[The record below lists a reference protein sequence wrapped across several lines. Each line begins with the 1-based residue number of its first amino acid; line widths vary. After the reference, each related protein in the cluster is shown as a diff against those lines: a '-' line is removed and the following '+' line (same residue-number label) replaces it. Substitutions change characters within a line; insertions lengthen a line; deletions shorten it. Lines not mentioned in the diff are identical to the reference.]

1 MSRPIE
7 EFKRTAESVAAI
19 ANAQLVGDS
28 ATIITGLTLS
38 SKEVQEGDLFI
49 ALPGEKSHG
58 ADFAAEAISLGAVAV
73 LTDAVGAAKIKDVP
87 VIISANPRRAA
98 GVISAWFYS
107 EPMRDLYSVGVTGTN
122 GKTTVTTLLHQ
133 IMSAAGRESGLIG
146 TVETRIGDEVIASK
160 RTTPESSDLQALSA
174 VMRERHMRNLVMEVS
189 SHAIALER
197 VRGSHFAV
205 VAFTNLSQDHLDFH
219 KTMQAYFEAKAK
231 LFTFEFADLAVI
243 NIDDAYGVKLAEQTE
258 LPVMTVSR
266 HDQSATWHFAAISK
280 DYVGAHVAIRGSGG
294 ILIEGK
300 VHLHGGY
307 NFDNLLMAVAI
318 ATESGIDPIDIAA
331 ILPQLTGAAGRL
343 ESVRL
348 GQNFTALVD
357 YAHSPDAVTNV
368 LDDLIPDISLSP
380 STSLAVEVPV
390 STTSVSTT
398 SFVPPHYPVFAL
410 GDSVMKG
417 AAPTLAELGIVV
429 DAVQDR
435 QGKMGADI
443 FIQLQDLGVTMDAV
457 VIHLGTNGPMSQK
470 TLDSMMDAVAGVP
483 RVVIL
488 TGKANRDWTDKNNK
502 KIRALPSAYPNVVVL
517 DWELIATLCEGRC
530 LTADGIH
537 LDSDGMIYYSA
548 EIWKALGREI
558 L

>member
-1 MSRPIE
+1 MTRPIE
-7 EFKRTAESVAAI
+7 EFKRSVESVAAI
-19 ANAQLVGDS
+19 ANAELIGDS
-28 ATIITGLTLS
+28 SIEITGLTLS
-38 SKEVQEGDLFI
+38 SIAVQEGDLFI
-49 ALPGEKSHG
+49 ALPGEKNHG
-58 ADFAAEAISLGAVAV
+58 ADFAADAIARGAVAV
-73 LTDAVGAAKIKDVP
+73 LTDLDGAKKVSGVP
-87 VIISANPRRAA
+87 VIVSSNPRRAA

-146 TVETRIGDEVIASK
+146 TVETRIGAEILTSK

-189 SHAIALER
+189 SHAISLER
-197 VRGSHFAV
+197 IRGSHFAV

-219 KTMQAYFEAKAK
+219 KTMEAYFEAKAK
-231 LFTFEFADLAVI
+231 LFTFEFADLAII
-243 NIDDAYGVKLAEQTE
+243 NVDDSYGVMLAGQTE

-266 HDQSATWHFAAISK
+266 HDQGASWHYTSIAK

-357 YAHSPDAVTNV
+357 YAHSPDAVARV
-368 LDDLIPDISLSP
+368 LETAHEISDGRVIAVLGCGGDRDASKRALMGKALS
-380 STSLAVEVPV
+380 
-390 STTSVSTT
+390 
-398 SFVPPHYPVFAL
+398 
-410 GDSVMKG
+410 D
-417 AAPTLAELGIVV
+417 
-429 DAVQDR
+429 
-435 QGKMGADI
+435 GAD
-443 FIQLQDLGVTMDAV
+443 
-457 VIHLGTNGPMSQK
+457 
-470 TLDSMMDAVAGVP
+470 VAIYTSDNP
-483 RVVIL
+483 RSEKADVIL
-488 TGKANRDWTDKNNK
+488 EQMTLGLEIQQPSAVIEDRAEA
-502 KIRALPSAYPNVVVL
+502 IRAAVNEAQEGDLVL
-517 DWELIATLCEGRC
+517 VLGKGHEKGQEIKGTVHPFDDRVELARAIE
-530 LTADGIH
+530 D
-537 LDSDGMIYYSA
+537 
-548 EIWKALGREI
+548 KK
-558 L
+558 

>member
-7 EFKRTAESVAAI
+7 EFKRTIASVAAI
-19 ANAQLVGDS
+19 ANGNLIGDS
-28 ATIITGLTLS
+28 TTLITGVSVS
-38 SKEVQEGDLFI
+38 SKDVQKGDLFI

-58 ADFAAEAISLGAVAV
+58 AEFVAEAISLGAVAV
-73 LTDAVGAAKIKDVP
+73 LTDAEGAAKISQLP
-87 VIISANPRRAA
+87 VIVSTNPRRAA

-146 TVETRIGDEVIASK
+146 TVETLIGAEVIASK
-160 RTTPESSDLQALSA
+160 RTTPESTELQALSA

-189 SHAIALER
+189 SHAISLER
-197 VRGSHFAV
+197 IRGSHFAV

-243 NIDDAYGVKLAEQTE
+243 NIDDSYGVKLAELTE

-266 HDQSATWHFAAISK
+266 DNQSASWHYASITK

-318 ATESGIDPIDIAA
+318 ASESGIDPIDIAA

-357 YAHSPDAVTNV
+357 YAHSPDAVARV
-368 LDDLIPDISLSP
+368 LETAHEISDGRVIAVLGCGGDRDSSKRALMGKALHEGSAVAFFTSDNPRTEKADSILVQMTLGLDIQPP
-380 STSLAVEVPV
+380 SA
-390 STTSVSTT
+390 
-398 SFVPPHYPVFAL
+398 
-410 GDSVMKG
+410 
-417 AAPTLAELGIVV
+417 II
-429 DAVQDR
+429 QDR
-435 QGKMGADI
+435 SEAIKAAVNEAKDGDLVLILGKGHEKGQEI
-443 FIQLQDLGVTMDAV
+443 SGVVHPFD
-457 VIHLGTNGPMSQK
+457 
-470 TLDSMMDAVAGVP
+470 D
-483 RVVIL
+483 RVELARAIE
-488 TGKANRDWTDKNNK
+488 DKK
-502 KIRALPSAYPNVVVL
+502 
-517 DWELIATLCEGRC
+517 
-530 LTADGIH
+530 
-537 LDSDGMIYYSA
+537 
-548 EIWKALGREI
+548 
-558 L
+558 

>member
-1 MSRPIE
+1 VSRPIE
-7 EFKRTAESVAAI
+7 EFKRTVESVAAI
-19 ANAQLVGDS
+19 ANATLTGD
-28 ATIITGLTLS
+28 ATTVVTGLSLS
-38 SKEVQEGDLFI
+38 SNSIQPGDLFI
-49 ALPGEKSHG
+49 ALPGEKAHG
-58 ADFAAEAISLGAVAV
+58 ADYAADAIARGAVAV
-73 LTDAVGAAKIKDVP
+73 LTDADGAQKISGVP
-87 VIISANPRRAA
+87 VIVSANPRRAA

-146 TVETRIGDEVIASK
+146 TVETRIGDEVVPSK

-197 VRGSHFAV
+197 IRGSHFAV

-219 KTMQAYFEAKAK
+219 KTMEDYFDAKSK

-243 NIDDAYGVKLAEQTE
+243 NIDDAYGVKLASATE
-258 LPVMTVSR
+258 LPVMSVSR
-266 HDQSATWHFAAISK
+266 HDHNATWHYVSITR
-280 DYVGAHVAIRGSGG
+280 DYVGAHVAIRGSAG

-357 YAHSPDAVTNV
+357 YAHSPDAVARV
-368 LDDLIPDISLSP
+368 LETAHEITDGRVI
-380 STSLAVEVPV
+380 AVLGCGGDRDSSKRPLMGK
-390 STTSVSTT
+390 
-398 SFVPPHYPVFAL
+398 AL
-410 GDSVMKG
+410 HD
-417 AAPTLAELGIVV
+417 
-429 DAVQDR
+429 
-435 QGKMGADI
+435 GADVAI
-443 FIQLQDLGVTMDAV
+443 FTSDNPRSEKPEAILVQMTLGLDIQVPSAIIEDRTEAIRAAVDEAQEGDVVLVLGKGHEKGQEIA
-457 VIHLGTNGPMSQK
+457 GTNHPF
-470 TLDSMMDAVAGVP
+470 DD
-483 RVVIL
+483 RVEL
-488 TGKANRDWTDKNNK
+488 AKAIENK
-502 KIRALPSAYPNVVVL
+502 K
-517 DWELIATLCEGRC
+517 
-530 LTADGIH
+530 
-537 LDSDGMIYYSA
+537 
-548 EIWKALGREI
+548 
-558 L
+558 

>member
-7 EFKRTAESVAAI
+7 EFKRTVEAVAAI
-19 ANAQLVGDS
+19 ANATLTGNDS
-28 ATIITGLTLS
+28 TVISGLTLNS
-38 SKEVQEGDLFI
+38 NAVQEGDLFI
-49 ALPGEKSHG
+49 ALPGEKAHG
-58 ADFAAEAISLGAVAV
+58 ADFAADAIARGAVAV
-73 LTDAVGAAKIKDVP
+73 LTDAEGAHKISGVP
-87 VIISANPRRAA
+87 VIVSSNPRRAA

-146 TVETRIGDEVIASK
+146 TVETRIGDEVVASK

-197 VRGSHFAV
+197 IRGSHFSV

-219 KTMQAYFEAKAK
+219 KTMDDYFAAKSK

-243 NIDDAYGVKLAEQTE
+243 NIDDAYGVRLASSTE

-266 HDQSATWHFAAISK
+266 HDHNATWHYVSITR
-280 DYVGAHVAIRGSGG
+280 DYVGAHVAIRGSAG

-343 ESVRL
+343 EAVRL

-357 YAHSPDAVTNV
+357 YAHSPDAVARVIETAHEITDGRVIAV
-368 LDDLIPDISLSP
+368 LGCGGDRDSSKRPLMGK
-380 STSLAVEVPV
+380 
-390 STTSVSTT
+390 
-398 SFVPPHYPVFAL
+398 AL
-410 GDSVMKG
+410 H
-417 AAPTLAELGIVV
+417 E
-429 DAVQDR
+429 
-435 QGKMGADI
+435 GADVAI
-443 FIQLQDLGVTMDAV
+443 FTSDNPRSEKPEAILVQMTLGLDIQEPSAIIEDRADAIRAAVNEAQAGDVVLVLGKGHEKGQE
-457 VIHLGTNGPMSQK
+457 I
-470 TLDSMMDAVAGVP
+470 AGVNHP
-483 RVVIL
+483 FDDRVEL
-488 TGKANRDWTDKNNK
+488 AKAIEDKK
-502 KIRALPSAYPNVVVL
+502 
-517 DWELIATLCEGRC
+517 
-530 LTADGIH
+530 
-537 LDSDGMIYYSA
+537 
-548 EIWKALGREI
+548 
-558 L
+558 